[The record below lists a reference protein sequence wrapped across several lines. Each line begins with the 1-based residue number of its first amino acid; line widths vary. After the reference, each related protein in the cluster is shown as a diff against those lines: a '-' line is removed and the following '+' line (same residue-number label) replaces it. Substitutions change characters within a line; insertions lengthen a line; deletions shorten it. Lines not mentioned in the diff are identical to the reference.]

1 MSKLSLNRVVKPY
14 LMSLD
19 SPRSLT
25 IWILLRYAEHAQIA
39 NMTVSPLDYAQ
50 KEDFLSAYR
59 ATGLLSKF
67 PDLISEDLDPRSKA
81 IESFKQAEDQCAQT
95 NATYPSHL
103 TGPALWVNHEAR
115 KIVYAVLG
123 STPFSSSWRKETFNE
138 GCVWG
143 PGSTSSS
150 KGRYVSLADKFLAK
164 PELTASLHHL
174 VPVSSL
180 LNLSHRWQEHHCS
193 NSVYPGE
200 FAVTPTIVGGNKV
213 TFVRKNAK
221 TDRSIA
227 VEPHLN
233 ALVQHG
239 CGKLIRKLMQRHG
252 LNLDSN
258 SRNIELAR
266 LGSIDGSYSTLD
278 LKAASDTI
286 ATSVVRDLLP
296 PDWFSLLDACRSKRY
311 KSVDGGDAWLFYHKF
326 SSMGNGFT
334 FELESLIFWAI
345 TRAACRYHNVD
356 EDVAVFGDDIVC
368 PKLVSDTVISS
379 LGQHGFTLNTE
390 KSFTVGPF
398 RESCG
403 GDFFLGH
410 PITRFQLKSSLSPRE
425 LVVLHNKA
433 TTASLLP
440 FGRDS
445 VFEFF
450 IRTIRSNPAIKS
462 YSLGPYGHD
471 GCLWSDFDEALPP
484 LSKKKTRAY
493 QRPYYLVRREIFTP
507 RMSPADSH
515 LDVTAW
521 LYRKPE
527 ISHPTFLQG
536 RGCVFDD
543 LLCTSNPWA
552 IPITVSSGVGR
563 PQRLCGLWSFRE
575 FSVTDFPLLG
585 GFI

>member
-1 MSKLSLNRVVKPY
+1 
-14 LMSLD
+14 
-19 SPRSLT
+19 LT
-25 IWILLRYAEHAQIA
+25 IWILLRYSEHYQIA
-39 NMTVSPLDYAQ
+39 NMTVSPSDYADE
-50 KEDFLSAYR
+50 KEFSSAYR

-67 PDLISEDLDPRSKA
+67 PDLVSEFLDPRKTA
-81 IESFKQAEDQCAQT
+81 IESFKLAEDQCART
-95 NATYPSHL
+95 NATYPSLL

-123 STPFSSSWRKETFNE
+123 SSPFTSSWRKETFDE
-138 GCVWG
+138 GCIWG

-150 KGRYVSLADKFLAK
+150 KGRFVSLADKFLAK
-164 PELTASLHHL
+164 PELTASLNHL
-174 VPVSSL
+174 VPVDKL
-180 LNLSHRWQEHHCS
+180 LNLSFRWKEQHCS
-193 NSVYPGE
+193 HIDNSDSNI
-200 FAVTPTIVGGNKV
+200 VTPTIVGGNKV

-239 CGKLIRKLMQRHG
+239 CGKLIRKLLQRHG
-252 LNLDSN
+252 LDLNSN
-258 SRNIELAR
+258 SRNIELAKK
-266 LGSIDGSYSTLD
+266 GSLDGSYSTLD

-311 KSVDGGDAWLFYHKF
+311 KSVEGGEDWLFYHKF

-345 TRAACRYHNVD
+345 ARASCRYHHVD

-368 PKLVSDTVISS
+368 PELVSDTVISS

-410 PITRFQLKSSLSPRE
+410 PVTRFQLKDSLSPRE

-440 FGRDS
+440 FGRDKT
-445 VFEFF
+445 FEFF
-450 IRTIRSNPAIKS
+450 IRSIRSNPVVSS

-471 GCLWSDFDEALPP
+471 GCLWSDFDEAHPR
-484 LSKKKTRAY
+484 LSKKKTRQY
-493 QRPYYLVRREIFTP
+493 QRPYYVVRRETFKP
-507 RMSPADSH
+507 RMQPADSH

-527 ISHPTFLQG
+527 VEHPTFLQG
-536 RGCVFDD
+536 RGCLIEDI
-543 LLCTSNPWA
+543 LCTSNPWV
-552 IPITVSSGVGR
+552 IPITVSSGAGR

-575 FSVTDFPLLG
+575 FSVTDFPFLG